1 MEPALAGRQRV
12 EGRGRWDSSVS
23 TARPLVRPAPRSA
36 MFFPLVV
43 LVAVLP
49 GLFALTSW
57 DLTPPGPWWGLR
69 GLAVLEGRVLDQ
81 VPATAE
87 LVPPREARAFR
98 QVAYQPPL
106 YAWLEALGLALST
119 DRDPL
124 ATVLPSYA
132 AGVLVVLLVYWL
144 GRLSRGP
151 GLGLIAAGL
160 AGFSRALLVPMQ
172 QATPA
177 TLALAGVLTVLYS
190 YGAHRRAVAE
200 SSRAWGWGG
209 AFLWAVLGG
218 VALGLSLLVVGAFA
232 LLTLV
237 VILFHQAYLRAGS
250 PPGERVPWT
259 LVWRSNASLRAG
271 TLALVIGLAIAGPWH
286 VMMFSRYGWDFV
298 LGLLAPLDSQASPSP
313 GLLTRLIELA
323 PATLPL
329 GLFAA
334 VGMIRAALIDEND
347 DREVV
352 GGVLWLLWFAVAAL
366 LPVVWPGRPRAL
378 SDLFLLVP
386 LILLAAHAIAQLA
399 SRQVS
404 VRRLTWLAPL
414 TAVSLAWWGSATLR
428 DAVSDLWRMHIDA
441 GTALGLH
448 LALDLLIAVVLLTRR
463 HDRWA
468 RRRDDRQR
476 RVLGGFLLSIL
487 CVTVVIGLGEVRR
500 QQWETSELLNL
511 RRMIL
516 RDNRKRP
523 FDVVAV
529 VSPDRAAG
537 EPFAPGGRL
546 RFILRSALPHL
557 PQRDLTQAD
566 DLLKLPPGQRLVIL
580 AGVETQPSYVQSRLG
595 LERILDGRP
604 GMLEAFATAH
614 DPTREPRR

>member
-1 MEPALAGRQRV
+1 
-12 EGRGRWDSSVS
+12 
-23 TARPLVRPAPRSA
+23 

-49 GLFALTSW
+49 GLYALTGW

-69 GLAVLEGRVLDQ
+69 GLAVLDGRVIDQ

-87 LVPPREARAFR
+87 LVLPREARAFR

-106 YAWLEALGLALST
+106 YAWLEAVGLALST

-132 AGVLVVLLVYWL
+132 AGVLVVLLAYWH
-144 GRLSRGP
+144 GRLYHGP

-160 AGFSRALLVPMQ
+160 TGFSRGLLMPMQ

-177 TLALAGVLTVLYS
+177 TLGLAGALTVLLS
-190 YGAHRRAVAE
+190 YGAHRRTVAE

-218 VALGLSLLVVGAFA
+218 LALGLSLLSVGVFG
-232 LLTLV
+232 LLTV
-237 VILFHQAYLRAGS
+237 MIILLHQAYLRAGS
-250 PPGERVPWT
+250 PPGERASWR
-259 LVWRSNASLRAG
+259 LVWRTNASLRAG
-271 TLALVIGLAIAGPWH
+271 ALALAIGLAIAGPWH

-298 LGLLAPLDSQASPSP
+298 LGLLSPLDGQPRPSL
-313 GLLTRLIELA
+313 GLLARLIELA

-334 VGMIRAALIDEND
+334 VGTIRQALVDEND
-347 DREVV
+347 DPEVV
-352 GGVLWLLWFAVAAL
+352 GGVLWLVWFATAAL
-366 LPVVWPGRPRAL
+366 APVIWPSGPRAAL
-378 SDLFLLVP
+378 DLFLLVP
-386 LILLAAHAIAQLA
+386 LNLLAAQAITQLA
-399 SRQVS
+399 NRQIP
-404 VRRLTWLAPL
+404 VRQLTWLAPL
-414 TAVSLAWWGSATLR
+414 TAVSLTWWGSATLQ
-428 DAVSDLWRMHIDA
+428 DAVDDLWQMHIDA

-463 HDRWA
+463 LDRWA

-476 RVLGGFLLSIL
+476 RVLGGYLLSL
-487 CVTVVIGLGEVRR
+487 LLVTVSIGLGEVRR
-500 QQWETSELLNL
+500 RQWETRELLEL
-511 RRMIL
+511 RQAIL
-516 RDNRKRP
+516 RDDQKHP
-523 FDVVAV
+523 FNVVAV
-529 VSPDRAAG
+529 VSPERSGD
-537 EPFAPGGRL
+537 EPYYEPGGRL
-546 RFILRSALPHL
+546 RFILRTALPHL
-557 PQRDLTQAD
+557 PQRDLTESD
-566 DLLKLPPGQRLVIL
+566 ELLKLPAGQRLVIL
-580 AGVETQPSYVQSRLG
+580 AGADTQPSYVQSRLG
-595 LERILDGRP
+595 LERIHNGRP